1 MALRRADLLH
11 DLTFRSGMRKL
22 KRSLTKMKRSYLD
35 VTPESEKAQINSK
48 KYTTGGIRLTG
59 NISQTSGIAVLP
71 DDA

>member
-1 MALRRADLLH
+1 
-11 DLTFRSGMRKL
+11 MRKL

-48 KYTTGGIRLTG
+48 KYTAGRIRLTG